1 MLIISLVAE
10 KRQLTDDQL
19 IEQTLSGESEAFG
32 HLVRRWERQIYGL
45 ALRVLG
51 HEETA
56 RDVCQ
61 ETFLSA
67 FRNLSKFRGDA
78 QFSSW
83 LYRITLNHCNTHL
96 RRSETKTNVSLDE
109 QLEAGVPEPT
119 GSTELVDETINREQM
134 AKHLRK
140 ALSAIPSE
148 MRQVIVMKEYQ
159 GLKFHEIAEILNL
172 PVSTVKTRLYTG
184 LSQLRRRLE
193 HLRNAG

>member
-1 MLIISLVAE
+1 MAE

-32 HLVRRWERQIYGL
+32 LLVRRWERQIYGL

-67 FRNLSKFRGDA
+67 FRNLNKFRGDA

-109 QLEAGVPEPT
+109 QMEAGVPEPT
-119 GSTELVDETINREQM
+119 GSTEQVDETIHREQM
-134 AKHLRK
+134 AKHLRR
-140 ALSAIPSE
+140 ALSAIPPE
-148 MRQVIVMKEYQ
+148 MREVIVMKEYQ
-159 GLKFHEIAEILNL
+159 GLKFHEIAEILSL

-193 HLRNAG
+193 HLRNAV